1 MDLKQLA
8 IDKYETREELVQQG
22 IWNGELYKTVSI
34 TTSNGRGWLWK
45 TVVLDGEGSTN
56 SLIPVPI
63 LTGKDDEEENTG
75 KGNHRKTSSSIG
87 IRRLTPVGIV
97 DNAHPLG
104 ESNNNSVFE
113 EDDDNTSLRDKLEI
127 IDLDL
132 SRLMLDDIFHDA
144 EVHAE
149 MRQIMYNFLIR
160 KGSHCP
166 SSYKQGYHEL
176 LGLIYLQLHEDRQ
189 TNTENREMMMN
200 NVLCIFDKLMK
211 QMIMFFYNEKQL
223 IKWDSNEFQPILKA
237 CCPKLYDI
245 ICSDRNHT
253 NLLWLIRWT
262 RLLFI
267 RELPRDY
274 TLIIWDHILTFTY
287 PLDTFVACL
296 IVVLLL
302 NNYKVFVEEIEDHND
317 LVELLLHYQERS
329 DSMIDCVELC
339 RMAGNLCELWYMQD
353 TNAMKLISDTFLKI
367 RFNVS
372 SNNTKEEEK
381 KNNNNNS
388 NIVDPNRRRI
398 EEKLRKRVKQTL
410 LTNKEN
416 TN

>member
-22 IWNGELYKTVSI
+22 IWNGELYKTVNI

-45 TVVLDGEGSTN
+45 TVVLDGEGSMN
-56 SLIPVPI
+56 SLVPVPI
-63 LTGKDDEEENTG
+63 LTGKDDGGNAG
-75 KGNHRKTSSSIG
+75 KGTPRKSSSSVG
-87 IRRLTPVGIV
+87 IRRLTPVGII
-97 DNAHPLG
+97 NNEHPLG
-104 ESNNNSVFE
+104 ESSDNNVFE
-113 EDDDNTSLRDKLEI
+113 EDDDHTSLRDKLEI

-189 TNTENREMMMN
+189 TNTENREMMMK

-211 QMIMFFYNEKQL
+211 QMIVFFYSEKQL
-223 IKWDSNEFQPILKA
+223 IKWDNKEFQPILKT
-237 CCPKLYDI
+237 CCPKLHDI
-245 ICSDRNHT
+245 ICSDGNHT

-287 PLDTFVACL
+287 PLDTFVASL

-302 NNYKVFVEEIEDHND
+302 NNYKVFIEEIEDHND
-317 LVELLLHYQERS
+317 LVELLLHYHERS

-339 RMAGNLCELWYMQD
+339 RMAGNLCELWYIQD
-353 TNAMKLISDTFLKI
+353 INAMRLISDTFLKI

-372 SNNTKEEEK
+372 SNIAKE
-381 KNNNNNS
+381 NNNNN
-388 NIVDPNRRRI
+388 VDPNRRRI

-410 LTNKEN
+410 LMNKEN